1 MGEEARQGAVT
12 RAQGAALP
20 DIIGQIHDRYADL
33 RPAEQAVADCVLADV
48 QAAVYS
54 ANSDIAARAGV
65 SAPTVTRFCHAIG
78 CRGVRDFKLQL
89 ARSLVVGEIY
99 LGSVTGTPDGEG
111 AGDAALPSYFVS
123 VLTEARR
130 AIDEVE
136 RQLDR
141 DALARAA
148 EMLASASRIVAVGVG
163 GSSAAL
169 AEEAHHRLF
178 RYGLPV
184 SATGDIYLA
193 RMIAASLR
201 EGDVLIAI
209 SGTGRTREVIET
221 VDLAR
226 RYRARTIAITVP
238 GSALAK
244 AVEVPLAV
252 RIGEYPDTLTPSA
265 SRVAFLT
272 ILDLLAAATGYRIGA
287 PARETLR
294 RIKYNVVTRVAG
306 SVLEPLGD

>member
-1 MGEEARQGAVT
+1 
-12 RAQGAALP
+12 
-20 DIIGQIHDRYADL
+20 
-33 RPAEQAVADCVLADV
+33 
-48 QAAVYS
+48 
-54 ANSDIAARAGV
+54 
-65 SAPTVTRFCHAIG
+65 
-78 CRGVRDFKLQL
+78 VRDFKLQL

>member
-1 MGEEARQGAVT
+1 MGEEARQGAAP

-99 LGSVTGTPDGEG
+99 LGSVAGAPAAEGPSDG
-111 AGDAALPSYFVS
+111 ALPSYFVS

-130 AIDEVE
+130 ALDEVE

-141 DALARAA
+141 DALTRAA
-148 EMLASASRIVAVGVG
+148 EMLATAGRIVVVGVG

-178 RYGLPV
+178 RYGLTV
-184 SATGDIYLA
+184 TATGDVYLA
-193 RMIAASLR
+193 RMIAASLH

-226 RYRARTIAITVP
+226 RYRAHTIAITVP
-238 GSALAK
+238 GTALAK

-252 RIGEYPDTLTPSA
+252 HIAEYPDTLTPSA

>member
-54 ANSDIAARAGV
+54 ANSDLAARAGV

-111 AGDAALPSYFVS
+111 AGDAALPSYCVS
-123 VLTEARR
+123 VL
-130 AIDEVE
+130 E